1 MAETWRD
8 RDFLTPAEYA
18 EIFSLSKNTVYARLR
33 SGEIPSIKSGPRSI
47 RIPSAHLKRLEEA
60 ASQ

>member
-1 MAETWRD
+1 MTTTWRE
-8 RDFLTPAEYA
+8 RDFLKPAEYA
-18 EIFSLSKNTVYARLR
+18 AITGLSRATVYAQLR
-33 SGEIPSIKSGPRSI
+33 SGEIPSIRSGPRSI